1 MKKSTKHQ
9 YRVRNWKQYNAA
21 LVARGSLSVWFCDET
36 IEAWSRSDLSGKRGA
51 SDYYSDTAIHCALTL
66 QAVYHLTLRQSE
78 GLISSMMRLM
88 GITLAVPDYTT
99 LCRRRKRLDVS
110 LGVRRS
116 RKPLHLVVDSTGV
129 KIYGEGEWKV
139 RRHGASKRRTWRTLH
154 LGIDEATNEVIA
166 SVLSTNDISDD
177 MAFVDLLDQVERPVR
192 QITADGAYDRRRVY
206 QAIDTHN
213 RRKRRHRARAVI
225 PPRKGAR
232 IWKHGNSAGER
243 LDRDENL
250 RQIRRRG
257 RRAWKRQSG
266 YHRRSKAETAMF
278 RFKTIFG
285 DRLGARL
292 FESQAVE
299 AFIKCAA
306 LNTMMRLGMPKSE
319 ILAA

>member
-1 MKKSTKHQ
+1 MKKSTKHRD
-9 YRVRNWKQYNAA
+9 RVRNWAQYNNA
-21 LVARGSLSVWFCDET
+21 LVQRGSLSVWFSSEV
-36 IEAWSRSDLSGKRGA
+36 IEAWSGCELSGKRGA

-66 QAVYHLTLRQSE
+66 QAVYHLTLRQTE
-78 GLISSMMRLM
+78 GLLGSIATLL
-88 GITLAVPDYTT
+88 GIALDVPDYTT
-99 LCRRRKRLDVS
+99 LSRRRKRLNVT
-110 LGVRRS
+110 LGVRQS
-116 RKPLHLVVDSTGV
+116 RQPLHLVVDSTGV

-177 MAFVDLLDQVERPVR
+177 MAFVELLDQIQRPLS
-192 QITADGAYDRRRVY
+192 QITADGAYDTRRVY
-206 QAIDTHN
+206 QAIDRHN
-213 RRKRRHRARAVI
+213 KRKRRHRARAVI

-250 RQIRRRG
+250 RTIRRRG
-257 RRAWKRQSG
+257 RKAWKRQSG

-285 DRLGARL
+285 ERLGARL

-306 LNTMMRLGMPKSE
+306 LNTMMRLGMPKSQ
-319 ILAA
+319 IVAA